1 MKNIFIAL
9 LLTFGLHTFGQSNIN
24 DYKYVIVPHQ
34 FDFLNEPD
42 KYLLNSLL
50 KQYLEKKGFEVYF
63 NDENFPADLATNN
76 CLALKAQVRNKS
88 NMFSSKTNVDLVN
101 CNNQAV
107 FMSEEGLSN
116 SKEFRQSYQES
127 LREALKSLDAVDYKY
142 NFNATVAKNV
152 LPGSQNVV
160 NQQAV
165 QQQTYQQQIVQQPI
179 VVQTPAANAVVQ
191 VVETSIVDMVSD
203 GESYMLKP
211 NDKGFELY
219 KKSVIDEVVNY
230 GMIATLKPTG
240 QPGIFLATYKK
251 QTTIG
256 YFDAQGNLKIEL
268 PDSSGSTTIKEFKK
282 Q

>member
-1 MKNIFIAL
+1 MKNVFIVL
-9 LLTFGLHTFGQSNIN
+9 LFTFGLHTFGQSNIN

-34 FDFLNEPD
+34 FEFLNEPD

-63 NDENFPADLATNN
+63 NDENFPADLAVNN

-88 NMFSSKTNVDLVN
+88 NMFSSKTHVDLVN

-107 FMSEEGLSN
+107 FMSEEGSSN

-142 NFNATVAKNV
+142 NFNAAVTKNV
-152 LPGSQNVV
+152 LPGTQNVIT
-160 NQQAV
+160 
-165 QQQTYQQQIVQQPI
+165 QQTYQQQNVQQQT
-179 VVQTPAANAVVQ
+179 VVQTPSVNAVVQ
-191 VVETSIVDMVSD
+191 VVETAIVDMVSD

-211 NDKGFELY
+211 NGKGFELY
-219 KKSVIDEVVNY
+219 KKSVIDDVVNY

-240 QPGIFLATYKK
+240 QAGIYLTTYKK

-256 YFDAQGNLKIEL
+256 YFDAAGNLKIEL
-268 PDSSGSTTIKEFKK
+268 PDASGSNSIKEFKK

>member
-1 MKNIFIAL
+1 MKKILAAFL
-9 LLTFGLHTFGQSNIN
+9 LIISIQAFAQSNLN
-24 DYKYVIVPHQ
+24 DYKYIIVPHQ

-50 KQYLEKKGFEVYF
+50 KQFLEKKGFEVYF
-63 NDENFPADLATNN
+63 NDENFPSDLAVNN

-107 FMSEEGLSN
+107 FMSEEGSSN

-127 LREALKSLDAVDYKY
+127 LREALKSLEAVDYKY
-142 NFNATVAKNV
+142 NYNAAVTKNV
-152 LPGSQNVV
+152 LPGTQNVV
-160 NQQAV
+160 NQQNV
-165 QQQTYQQQIVQQPI
+165 QQQTYQQQTVQQQI
-179 VVQTPAANAVVQ
+179 AVQTPTVNAVVQ
-191 VVETSIVDMVSD
+191 VVETTIVDMVSD

-211 NDKGFELY
+211 NGKGFELY
-219 KKSVIDEVVNY
+219 KKSVIDDVVNY

-240 QPGIFLATYKK
+240 QAGIYLATYKK

-256 YFDAQGNLKIEL
+256 YFDAQGNLTVEL
-268 PDSSGSTTIKEFKK
+268 TDANGKTETKVFKA